1 MSDQIVTAIRRKP
14 SASKVPPRLLLTELP
29 EETVHRV
36 SCVLKYLSNHPRD
49 CSLSEA
55 DSDEEFGG
63 FILLRDLAA
72 ALDYARDA
80 GYGLTGGSHG

>member
-1 MSDQIVTAIRRKP
+1 MDDHTVTPIRRKGTP
-14 SASKVPPRLLLTELP
+14 KASTRLLLTELP

-36 SCVLKYLSNHPRD
+36 ACVLKYLSNHPRAKGG
-49 CSLSEA
+49 EA

-72 ALDYARDA
+72 ALDYAQDA
-80 GYGLTGGSHG
+80 GYGLGGGAHG

>member
-1 MSDQIVTAIRRKP
+1 MSDPTVTPLRRKATP
-14 SASKVPPRLLLTELP
+14 STRLLLTELP

-36 SCVLKYLSNHPRD
+36 ACVLKYLSNHPRD
-49 CSLSEA
+49 TSLSEP

-80 GYGLTGGSHG
+80 DYGPQGGGP